1 VNSVPNLIRPGEF
14 GKIVMADTRR
24 VEFDFKNE
32 ELLSLGKK
40 PDYLFIGDSITH
52 FWELNAYFGGS
63 GRFLVNRGIGGD
75 TSEYV
80 RRRFEADVLQLKPV
94 TVILMIGTNDIA
106 AIDGDPWWRVEGAP
120 EGEVEIA
127 CISNIE
133 GIIAMCA
140 AVGQKLVICSVP
152 PSDIAPPH
160 KNPERKALTGRL
172 NTRLQELCS
181 THGLVY
187 VDYHSSMTGPDGE
200 TLIPD
205 FSPDGI
211 HPNAKGYAIM
221 ARVLKQALG
230 GEL

>member
-1 VNSVPNLIRPGEF
+1 MNSVRNLILPGEF

-24 VEFDFKNE
+24 VEFNFKNE
-32 ELLSLGKK
+32 ELLSLGKR

-63 GRFLVNRGIGGD
+63 GKLLVNRGIGGD

-80 RRRFEADVLQLKPV
+80 RRRFEADALQLKPG

-106 AIDGDPWWRVEGAP
+106 AIDGDPWWRVEGTP
-120 EGEVEIA
+120 EKEVENA
-127 CISNIE
+127 CVSNIE
-133 GIIAMCA
+133 GIVSLCVA
-140 AVGQKLVICSVP
+140 AGQKLVICSIP
-152 PSDIAPPH
+152 PSDIVPPH
-160 KNPERKALTGRL
+160 KNPERKALTGRI
-172 NTRLQELCS
+172 NMRLQELCR
-181 THGLVY
+181 TCGLVY
-187 VDYHSSMTGPDGE
+187 VDYHSSMTGPDGK

-221 ARVLKQALG
+221 ARVLKEALG